1 MKCDNCGL
9 KKGLA
14 DLVEVKNKRL
24 CLKCYT
30 AYKLKK
36 GEWVKAIKVETPMDK
51 IKLDQQI
58 EALKSL
64 LSVENSK

>member
-1 MKCDNCGL
+1 MRCDNCGI
-9 KKGLA
+9 KKNLT
-14 DLVEVKNKRL
+14 DLVDVKNKRL

-30 AYKLKK
+30 TYKLKK
-36 GEWVKAIKVETPMDK
+36 GEWVKAIKPVTSTDK

-64 LSVENSK
+64 LETDN